1 MATITKQI
9 KGIPLIKFK
18 SREIIE
24 SLQSG
29 KIYLSCLKWFRDY
42 ENDSGDMVIGD
53 SLEGMLHV
61 VDGTMINKSTG
72 EHLELSKSTL
82 YTSASNSFVY
92 CMSCIN
98 PNTERFEYSELQKK
112 DFKEF
117 GDTALVILD
126 SADFINRVRKAATDK
141 GYTIYFD
148 RVHYYD
154 TNIDTVDVWL
164 SMFQGIHNI
173 AFWKR
178 KEYEH
183 QQEFRMLI
191 PADNCTDDHIEL
203 DIGDISDISSIFT
216 TEQVLNGIVERSDEH

>member
-9 KGIPLIKFK
+9 KGFPLIKFK
-18 SREIIE
+18 SRKIIE

-42 ENDSGDMVIGD
+42 ENESGDMVIGD

-72 EHLELSKSTL
+72 EHLELNKSAL
-82 YTSASNSFVY
+82 YTAESNSFVY

-98 PNTERFEYSELQKK
+98 PSTEHFEYSELQKK

-117 GDTALVILD
+117 GDTALLILD
-126 SADFINRVRKAATDK
+126 STEFLNRVRKAASDK
-141 GYTIYFD
+141 GYTIYFN

-154 TNIDTVDVWL
+154 ANIDTADIWFSL
-164 SMFQGIHNI
+164 FQGIHNI

-191 PADNCTDDHIEL
+191 PSGSCTDDHIEL

-216 TEQVLNGIVERSDEH
+216 TEQILTAIVDRNT